1 VRKPRALN
9 ELLLI
14 HELTFVLLL
23 VLAVAAGAF
32 GIRQWQQASQESQR
46 INSLIQEIQETR
58 GDLYRQ
64 MKELFDAYF
73 LSDPQA
79 RVEYDGYAL
88 KVRKHFQQLRRLAD
102 GREEQDAIEK
112 LQQSYGEFLDETS
125 SILDRYQTRPD
136 EALKKTLN
144 TGIET
149 GVFSRYE
156 AVSAHAERL
165 LALKQN
171 DLKHRLQA
179 AQRTA
184 LLWLGIPV
192 VLAILLLLFSR
203 VFLQRAI
210 VRPIAAI
217 LHATTELSA
226 GRLHHKVP
234 QAGAA
239 ELGTLAQAINQMAS
253 DLARSREALIRS
265 EKQAAQGALV
275 PMLAHN
281 IRNPLASIR
290 AVAQVADTP
299 DAGHDA
305 RQSFNDIIDTVD
317 RLERWTGA
325 LLAYLHPLRPQLA
338 AVTLQQVL
346 TGALAPLQQKIRE
359 KSMTVECPPMD
370 PPVRLTTDQ
379 HLLEQTLYN
388 LLQNAVDASPHHAAI
403 RIELIPSADQIELR
417 LLDRGV
423 GMPFAPNPSQLSPG
437 PSTKRFGTGLGI
449 PFAFKVCEALGGKI
463 TFSARPGGGTLVSME
478 LPRQPAASSAASD
491 STPAARS

>member
-1 VRKPRALN
+1 MGKNPKSLN

-23 VLAVAAGAF
+23 VLAVGAGAL
-32 GIRQWQQASQESQR
+32 GIRSWQQASQESQR
-46 INSLIQEIQETR
+46 INSLIQEIQQTR

-73 LSDPQA
+73 LADPQA

-88 KVRKHFQQLRRLAD
+88 KVKDHFQELRKLSD
-102 GREEQDAIEK
+102 GKEELDAIEG
-112 LQQSYGEFLDETS
+112 LQQSYGDFLAETS
-125 SILDRYQTRPD
+125 DILNRYQTLPD
-136 EALKKTLN
+136 DALKKALN

-156 AVSAHAERL
+156 TVSAHAEHL
-165 LALKQN
+165 LNLKQT
-171 DLKHRLQA
+171 DLRQRLEA

-192 VLAILLLLFSR
+192 ALAVLLLLFSR
-203 VFLQRAI
+203 IFLQRAI
-210 VRPIAAI
+210 VSPIADI

-226 GRLHHKVP
+226 GRLDHKVP
-234 QAGAA
+234 QTGAA
-239 ELGTLAQAINQMAS
+239 ELGTLAMAINRMAA
-253 DLARSREALIRS
+253 DLARSQEALVRS

-299 DAGHDA
+299 DISHDA
-305 RQSFNDIIDTVD
+305 QESLQDIINTVD

-325 LLAYLHPLRPQLA
+325 LLAYLHPLKPQLTH
-338 AVTLQQVL
+338 VSLQQIL

-359 KSMTVECPPMD
+359 KSMTVELPPMD
-370 PPVRLTTDQ
+370 LPVKLITDE
-379 HLLEQTLYN
+379 HLLEQMFYN
-388 LLQNAVDASPHHAAI
+388 LLLNAVDASPTHSSITIEHVTDAD
-403 RIELIPSADQIELR
+403 RIHVRI
-417 LLDRGV
+417 LDRGA
-423 GMPFAPNPSQLSPG
+423 GMLFTPNPSDLSPV

-463 TFSARPGGGTLVSME
+463 AFAQRPSGGTMVSLE
-478 LPRQPAASSAASD
+478 LPQ
-491 STPAARS
+491 